1 MVEYL
6 HPEERYATSYV
17 ERRYCIPSARTT
29 SALYA
34 FNPPAFYCIVSCSLQ
49 STRYGSIRALLI
61 DGNDAYVNKRR
72 DRVYGVCMPYYTVL
86 GSSIVR
92 TSSNPIKL
100 VKPIRIRRVLVPF
113 ECLIYNNQ
121 P

>member
-17 ERRYCIPSARTT
+17 ERRYYIPSARTT

-61 DGNDAYVNKRR
+61 DGNDAYVIKEEIEYT
-72 DRVYGVCMPYYTVL
+72 VYAAVVYTVL
-86 GSSIVR
+86 GSS
-92 TSSNPIKL
+92 TS
-100 VKPIRIRRVLVPF
+100 F
-113 ECLIYNNQ
+113 E
-121 P
+121 